1 MNGGDALVATLL
13 AHGVRAGFA
22 VPGESYL
29 AVLEALRHVQD
40 RFQLITCRHE
50 GGAAFA
56 AEAYGKLTRT
66 PGVAFVTR
74 GPGATNAS
82 IGVHTA
88 AQDSSPMVLFVGQIP
103 SRHKGRE
110 AFQEIDY
117 QAMFG
122 TIAKAVI
129 EPSGPA
135 DVARATAE
143 ALDTARSGRP
153 GPVVVPLPEDV
164 TENDAGDPAIP
175 RPAAQSMP
183 APDADAV
190 AKAADLIARAK
201 RPIVV
206 AGEMVTY
213 HNAQGSLTRFAEAAG
228 AGVFTSF
235 RRQDAHDNDGPAYI
249 GHLGLGRA
257 AFQRQAW
264 DDCDVVVVAGNRLDA
279 ITSEDYQLLRD
290 DQTLIHIH
298 ADPAVLNHWRE
309 ADVAI
314 AADTGAALDAI
325 AAALPPPTNERAE
338 WCAAA
343 HAAFLDFREASA
355 GALGAV
361 DAAEMVKTVG
371 ARLTG
376 DHIITND
383 AGNFS
388 SWVHRHFPFSR
399 ANSQAGPEAGAMG
412 AAVPAAVAAKLAR
425 PEAQVVAFVGDGAF
439 MMTGQELLTAV
450 QYGLDITVIVGDN
463 ATYGTILAHQHR
475 TQGPGNYHGVA
486 LTSPDFAALA
496 RSYGAAAWT
505 VETTNQFPAAF
516 DAALAHNGPALI
528 HLKTEI
534 RDISAFG
541 SLEG

>member
-56 AEAYGKLTRT
+56 AEAYGKLTRS

-135 DVARATAE
+135 DVARSTAE

-175 RPAAQSMP
+175 GPAAQSMP

-213 HNAQGSLTRFAEAAG
+213 HNAQESLTRFAEAAG

-264 DDCDVVVVAGNRLDA
+264 DECDVVVVAGNRLDA

-298 ADPAVLNHWRE
+298 ADPVVLNHWRE

-325 AAALPPPTNERAE
+325 AAALPPPNNERAE

-361 DAAEMVKTVG
+361 DAAEVVKTVG
-371 ARLTG
+371 ARLAG
-376 DHIITND
+376 DHVITND

-412 AAVPAAVAAKLAR
+412 AAVPAAVGAKLAR
-425 PEAQVVAFVGDGAF
+425 PEAEVVAFVGDGAF
-439 MMTGQELLTAV
+439 MMTGQEMLTAV

-475 TQGPGNYHGVA
+475 THGPGNYHGVA

-496 RSYGAAAWT
+496 QSYGAAAWT
-505 VETTNQFPAAF
+505 VDATNQFPAAF

>member
-1 MNGGDALVATLL
+1 MNDGEALVATLL

-50 GGAAFA
+50 GGAGFA
-56 AEAYGKLTRT
+56 AEAYGKLTRN

-74 GPGATNAS
+74 GPGATNAA

-88 AQDSSPMVLFVGQIP
+88 AQDSSPMVLFIGQIP
-103 SRHKGRE
+103 STHKGRE

-122 TIAKAVI
+122 IIAKAVI
-129 EPSGPA
+129 EPTGPD

-143 ALDTARSGRP
+143 ALDTARVGRP

-175 RPAAQSMP
+175 GPAALSLP
-183 APDADAV
+183 APDGAAV
-190 AKAADLIARAK
+190 ARAADLIAKAK
-201 RPIVV
+201 HPLVV
-206 AGEMVTY
+206 GGEMVTY
-213 HNAQGSLTRFAEAAG
+213 HDAQSALARFALAAG

-235 RRQDAHDNDGPAYI
+235 RRQDAYDNDGPAYI
-249 GHLGLGRA
+249 GHLGLSRTG
-257 AFQRQAW
+257 FQQQAW

-279 ITSEDYQLLRD
+279 ITTEDYSLLRD

-298 ADPAVLNHWRE
+298 ADPAVLGKWRVP
-309 ADVAI
+309 DVAI
-314 AADTGAALDAI
+314 TADTVAALDAI
-325 AAALPPPTNERAE
+325 AAALPPPANERAE

-343 HAAFLDFREASA
+343 HGEFLRFRETSA

-361 DAAEMVKTVG
+361 DVAEVVKTVG

-388 SWVHRHFPFSR
+388 SWVHRHFPFGR
-399 ANSQAGPEAGAMG
+399 ANSQARPEAGAMG
-412 AAVPAAVAAKLAR
+412 ASVPAAVAAKLAR
-425 PEAQVVAFVGDGAF
+425 PEAEVVAFVGNGAF

-450 QYGLDITVIVGDN
+450 HYGLDITVIVGDN

-475 TQGPGNYHGVA
+475 GHGPGNYHGVE
-486 LTSPDFAALA
+486 LTSPNFAALDRA
-496 RSYGAAAWT
+496 YGAATWT
-505 VETTNQFPAAF
+505 VETTDQFATAF
-516 DAALAHNGPALI
+516 DQALAHNGPSLI
-528 HLKTEI
+528 HVKTDI
-534 RDISAFG
+534 RDIPAVATLSD
-541 SLEG
+541 

>member
-13 AHGVRAGFA
+13 AHGVKAGFA

-40 RFQLITCRHE
+40 KFQLITCRHE
-50 GGAAFA
+50 GGVGFA

-66 PGVAFVTR
+66 PGIGFVTR
-74 GPGATNAS
+74 GPGATNAA

-88 AQDSSPMVLFVGQIP
+88 TQDSSPMVLFVGQIP
-103 SRHKGRE
+103 SSHKGRE

-164 TENDAGDPAIP
+164 TENDAGDPVIP
-175 RPAAQSMP
+175 GPAAQSLP
-183 APDADAV
+183 APDTDAV
-190 AKAADLIARAK
+190 ARAAEIIAKAK
-201 RPIVV
+201 RPLVV

-213 HNAQGSLTRFAEAAG
+213 HDAQAALARFAEAAG

-235 RRQDAHDNDGPAYI
+235 RRQDAYDNNGPAYI

-257 AFQRQAW
+257 PFQRQAW

-279 ITSEDYQLLRD
+279 ITSEDYTLLRD

-298 ADPAVLNHWRE
+298 PDTAVLNHWRE

-314 AADTGAALDAI
+314 AAHTGAALDAI
-325 AAALPPPTNERAE
+325 AAALPPPANERAE
-338 WCAAA
+338 WCAAN
-343 HAAFLDFREASA
+343 HAEFLKFSRDGVE
-355 GALGAV
+355 ALGTV
-361 DAAEMVKTVG
+361 DVTQVVKTVG
-371 ARLTG
+371 ASLTG

-388 SWVHRHFPFSR
+388 SWVHRHFPYQR
-399 ANSQAGPEAGAMG
+399 PNSQAGPEAGAMG

-425 PEAQVVAFVGDGAF
+425 PEAEVVAFVGDGGF
-439 MMTGQELLTAV
+439 MMTGQELLTAA
-450 QYGLDITVIVGDN
+450 QHGLDITVIVGDN
-463 ATYGTILAHQHR
+463 SAYGTILAHQHR
-475 TQGPGNYHGVA
+475 VHGPGNYHGVA

-496 RSYGAAAWT
+496 RSYNVAAWT
-505 VETTNQFPAAF
+505 VDATDQFAAAF
-516 DAALAHNGPALI
+516 DEALAHNGPALI
-528 HLKTEI
+528 HLKTDI

-541 SLEG
+541 SLSE